1 MSYSDKNSMNIRT
14 ITNPI
19 VPSEQIKTGE
29 VRTVK
34 TEVSSEDRDP
44 NGRREEK
51 EPDKN
56 PLNEEEFKRAEEYI
70 MNLAGFKTNGL
81 SLAIDTAGDYRVF
94 LIKDQSGLVVR
105 RIIEW
110 ELRSLWSDKDKKTG
124 QLFDKSA

>member
-1 MSYSDKNSMNIRT
+1 MSYSDVVSMNIRT
-14 ITNPI
+14 VTNPI
-19 VPSEQIKTGE
+19 VPAEQIKAGE
-29 VRTVK
+29 VRNVR

-44 NGRREEK
+44 NGKREEK

-56 PLNEEEFKRAEEYI
+56 PLNEEELKRAQDYI
-70 MNLAGFKTNGL
+70 LNLPGFKTNGF
-81 SLAIDTAGDYRVF
+81 SLEIDTAGDYRVF

-110 ELRSLWSDKDKKTG
+110 ELRSLWADKDKKTG